1 MEGAQGA
8 STDETKRNET
18 RRCNIP
24 TKDPDVAVDDDLL
37 SRAIGWK
44 EGVVGR

>member
-1 MEGAQGA
+1 MEETQGA
-8 STDETKRNET
+8 SLDEIKRNKT
-18 RRCNIP
+18 RRNIP

-44 EGVVGR
+44 